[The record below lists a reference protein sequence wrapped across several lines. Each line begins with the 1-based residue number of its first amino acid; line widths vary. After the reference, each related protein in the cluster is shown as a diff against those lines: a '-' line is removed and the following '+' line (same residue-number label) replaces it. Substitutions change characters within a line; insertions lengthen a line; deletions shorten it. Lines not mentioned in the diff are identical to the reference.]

1 MTNKAI
7 APVAASIAIL
17 MALAAWSPLPA
28 QSQFHN
34 RRQGDLT
41 LTLECLDSTHV
52 TFSIRNLGEGDT
64 AVRLGTVV
72 GNGRKY
78 MIGDLQLR
86 QKTTA
91 GRMSEHRY
99 EPRRYPVAIGGSL
112 GEWIHAIPA
121 RSSFTM
127 SAEADDFWVGAS
139 GRVTSFAAGAELSLR
154 LTILDPRP
162 EAMLLA
168 SWSGTLTSNSC
179 TPLE

>member
-1 MTNKAI
+1 MARGSTNARRPGI
-7 APVAASIAIL
+7 ASD
-17 MALAAWSPLPA
+17 ALSDAPCPTTAEINETE
-28 QSQFHN
+28 Q
-34 RRQGDLT
+34 
-41 LTLECLDSTHV
+41 
-52 TFSIRNLGEGDT
+52 T
-64 AVRLGTVV
+64 AVSA
-72 GNGRKY
+72 GRTLSY
-78 MIGDLQLR
+78 WARLR
-86 QKTTA
+86 QKTTP
-91 GRMSEHRY
+91 GRMSEHRF

-121 RSSFTM
+121 RGSFTM

-179 TPLE
+179 TPSSDGFTLRT